1 MVAPETGLLSRHP
14 SILPKM
20 RSIVLDWLLMVCE
33 HYKQHRETYY
43 MAMNIYDRYMD
54 TSFNIEKE
62 QLQLIGTTCLLIA
75 SKIEEDC
82 PTKIEELARVTDGV
96 CSTQSIIDAELN
108 ICKALNWRLSKH
120 ITVNIWMNT
129 YLQSAYSTLEFIQA
143 MEVLDLSMLN
153 ICSRQFPSSILAAA
167 ALWLISKKCQ
177 QHLKLI
183 TGLQFSDIRVCV
195 QWLFHISLCS

>member
-1 MVAPETGLLSRHP
+1 MITGCRLSLLETRQWPAG
-14 SILPKM
+14 IYTKI
-20 RSIVLDWLLMVCE
+20 IVLDWLLMVCE

-153 ICSRQFPSSILAAA
+153 ICSRQFPSSILAA
-167 ALWLISKKCQ
+167 WQ
-177 QHLKLI
+177 QHS
-183 TGLQFSDIRVCV
+183 GLFPTSANNT
-195 QWLFHISLCS
+195 

>member
-54 TSFNIEKE
+54 ISFNIEKE

-82 PTKIEELARVTDGV
+82 PTKIEELARRWCVFD
-96 CSTQSIIDAELN
+96 
-108 ICKALNWRLSKH
+108 
-120 ITVNIWMNT
+120 TVN
-129 YLQSAYSTLEFIQA
+129 Y
-143 MEVLDLSMLN
+143 
-153 ICSRQFPSSILAAA
+153 
-167 ALWLISKKCQ
+167 
-177 QHLKLI
+177 
-183 TGLQFSDIRVCV
+183 
-195 QWLFHISLCS
+195 